1 MRILLD
7 ECVPWPMHR
16 LLEGHESDTAQQRGW
31 GGIKN
36 GELLRL
42 AEEVFDLF
50 ITSDQNIR
58 YQQNI
63 AGRRIAIIE
72 LSTNKL
78 RRIDAASEL
87 VRSVVASIQPGEFRR
102 LAIP

>member
-7 ECVPWPMHR
+7 ECVPWPMHK
-16 LLEGHESDTAQQRGW
+16 LLVGHECSTAQREGW
-31 GGIKN
+31 GGVKN

-42 AEEVFDLF
+42 AEGKFDLF

-58 YQQNI
+58 YQQNLI
-63 AGRRIAIIE
+63 ARHLPVLE

-78 RRIDAASEL
+78 RRITAAADL
-87 VRSVVASIQPGEFRR
+87 ILAAIAAMQPGEFRQ
-102 LAIP
+102 LQVP